1 MSVEKSMRATG
12 MQAGTIFPMTVLVTI
27 ASE

>member
-12 MQAGTIFPMTVLVTI
+12 MQAGAIFPMTAPVTI
-27 ASE
+27 TSG